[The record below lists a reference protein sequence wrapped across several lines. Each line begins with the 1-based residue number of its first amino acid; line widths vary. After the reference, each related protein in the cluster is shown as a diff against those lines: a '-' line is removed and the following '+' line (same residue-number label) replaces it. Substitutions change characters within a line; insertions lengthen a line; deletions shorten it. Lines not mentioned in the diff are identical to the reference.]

1 MTQLLV
7 RHRQTPTAPQVHAPA
22 EVGTARGEG
31 LRPEGWYALS
41 LDDLWLR
48 HWDGAGWVDRN
59 RALVSLDDL
68 WLRHWDGAGW
78 VDRNRALVTVLSPG
92 PGVPAASRSAPTADP
107 VVVAPPDLALAAP
120 PVVPTERL
128 PRTDGPSDAQ
138 VVGPPMSG
146 VESSSGDAA
155 GVTRSFAKIRGT
167 IGLTL
172 WVAAAL
178 FVGVGVAILGIVLTT

>member
-59 RALVSLDDL
+59 RALVS
-68 WLRHWDGAGW
+68 
-78 VDRNRALVTVLSPG
+78 VLSPG

-138 VVGPPMSG
+138 VVGPPTSG

-155 GVTRSFAKIRGT
+155 SVTRSFAKIRGT